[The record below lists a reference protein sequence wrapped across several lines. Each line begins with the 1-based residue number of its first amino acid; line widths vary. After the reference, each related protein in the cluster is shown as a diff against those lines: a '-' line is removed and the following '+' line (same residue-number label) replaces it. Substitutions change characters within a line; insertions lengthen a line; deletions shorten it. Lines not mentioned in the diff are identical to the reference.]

1 MLAREVYFH
10 FVMLSFLQSIW
21 ILKPGFLDMNG
32 ETDYAYQ
39 RKESRE
45 VATPAKSLR

>member
-10 FVMLSFLQSIW
+10 FVMLSLLQSIW
-21 ILKPGFLDMNG
+21 ILKTGFLDMNG

-45 VATPAKSLR
+45 VATSAKSLR